1 MQDAMAG
8 EMVVQGRSN
17 PSRIVQL
24 DALRGLA
31 AMAVVLFH
39 FTTKFRELYAPSAEL
54 PFEVSWGHYGV
65 NLFFIISGFVI
76 FMTLSRSRDW
86 RDFVVSRF
94 SRLYPA
100 YWFAVAL
107 TFTVVAWLGL
117 PGKEVGLADAVL
129 NLLMFQ
135 SWLKVP
141 SVDGVYWTLLIELH
155 FYVLALLLF
164 VFNRIHQ
171 WVRWIW
177 LLFLLRLTYRL
188 SSQFLGVDLPYII
201 QLALI
206 LDYIPWFALGISAYF
221 LVERTSYDQRSVWI
235 TVVGAL
241 ALILLAGG
249 WKLLLIA
256 MACFAAVLLAAR
268 GRLVG
273 SGHPILVWLGAIS
286 YTLYLLHENIGWAV
300 MRQMSIAGFDY
311 TIFMPLVLILVL
323 ALAWAT
329 TVFVERP
336 SMSWI
341 RIRYKAGKRRSAL

>member
-1 MQDAMAG
+1 MQDPMAG
-8 EMVVQGRSN
+8 EIVVKGKSN

-117 PGKEVGLADAVL
+117 PGKEVGLSDAVL

-135 SWLKVP
+135 TWLKVP
-141 SVDGVYWTLLIELH
+141 SVDGVYWTLLVELH

-164 VFNRIHQ
+164 LYNQMQQ

-177 LLFLLRLTYRL
+177 LLFLLRLAYRL
-188 SSQFLGVDLPYII
+188 SSHFLGIDLPYIV
-201 QLALI
+201 QFALI
-206 LDYIPWFALGISAYF
+206 LDYIPWFALGISVYF
-221 LVERTSYDQRSVWI
+221 LVERTNYDRRSVWI
-235 TVVGAL
+235 TVLGAL
-241 ALILLAGG
+241 ALLLLSGG
-249 WKLLLIA
+249 LKLLLIA

-273 SGHPILVWLGAIS
+273 SGGPILVWLGAIS
-286 YTLYLLHENIGWAV
+286 YTLYLLHEHIGWAV
-300 MRQMSIAGFDY
+300 MRQMSIAGYDY
-311 TIFMPLVLILVL
+311 TTFMPLVLLLVL

-341 RIRYKAGKRRSAL
+341 RSRYKTGRRRSVS